1 MFRPSARQL
10 LDGWDA
16 YRNESMP
23 MRAAALAALATGV
36 PLRTAVRW
44 PIAKRDRALFD
55 LRAQLFGDDLDG
67 VTSCPSCAEP
77 LELRLSI
84 SAIRPSGTRSRV
96 TRWRL
101 IRLGRTRVRWRLPDT
116 EDLIAAGASATA
128 AEMRASLLAR
138 CIRSDDARMR
148 EQVAARLPA
157 EPSDVHFD
165 LSCPACAHR
174 WQSPFD
180 IAAFIWR
187 EVDDWALRTLEEIHV
202 IAASYGWSEDEILG
216 LSARRRDAY
225 VGMIQ

>member
-16 YRNESMP
+16 YRSESMP

-44 PIAKRDRALFD
+44 PIAQRDRALFD
-55 LRAQLFGDDLDG
+55 LRAQLFGDDLEG
-67 VTSCPSCAEP
+67 VTNCPSCAER

-84 SAIRPSGTRSRV
+84 GAIRPAATPSRAA
-96 TRWRL
+96 RWRL
-101 IRLGRTRVRWRLPDT
+101 VRLGRARVQWRLPDT
-116 EDLIAAGASATA
+116 EDLIAAGEAATT

-138 CIRSDDARMR
+138 CIRSDDPGLR

-157 EPSDVHFD
+157 EPTDVHFD

-180 IAAFIWR
+180 IAAFVWR
-187 EVDDWALRTLEEIHV
+187 EVDDWAQRTLEEIHV
-202 IAASYGWSEDEILG
+202 IAASYGWSENEILG
-216 LSARRRDAY
+216 LSVRRREAY
-225 VGMIQ
+225 VGMIR